1 MKNYIFLILAL
12 LMVLSLCACSQQ
24 AEPVETPTTAEV
36 INTMPPT
43 TAEVINTMPPTEAPT
58 EAPAA
63 AAGVVNFGDVIENES
78 IIMSIETA
86 EIKKELKY
94 QHSSN
99 FSSSMFIEEGKQAF
113 CLMGNIENVG
123 GYEIDEWA
131 FSGTL
136 VIDDKYNYDLRMW
149 CPSDLEPLVET
160 PYFLYAE
167 IPEKLVDSYT
177 TATFTFGF
185 NNDFETTFGET
196 EDLDNLFTITVS
208 K

>member
-43 TAEVINTMPPTEAPT
+43 

-94 QHSSN
+94 QHSSS

-113 CLMGNIENVG
+113 CLMGNIENIG
-123 GYEIDEWA
+123 GNEIDEWA

-185 NNDFETTFGET
+185 NNDFEITFGET

>member
-1 MKNYIFLILAL
+1 MKKFIFLILAL

-36 INTMPPT
+36 INTT
-43 TAEVINTMPPTEAPT
+43 PPTEAPT

-94 QHSSN
+94 QHSSS
-99 FSSSMFIEEGKQAF
+99 FSTSMFIEEGKQAF

-123 GYEIDEWA
+123 GNEIDGWA